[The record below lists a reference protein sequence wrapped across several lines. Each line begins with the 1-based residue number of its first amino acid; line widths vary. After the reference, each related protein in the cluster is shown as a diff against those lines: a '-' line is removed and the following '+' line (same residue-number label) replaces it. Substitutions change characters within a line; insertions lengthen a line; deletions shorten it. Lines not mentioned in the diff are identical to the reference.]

1 MDVNFNNL
9 DAFVAKET
17 LKVIRETLDA
27 HLGDDSD
34 ERRRQQRQA
43 KIVKKQKLHA
53 DDAKDETN
61 EAEEEEVDE
70 VEEEEVEEKGSGVPD
85 SVDDSTEDKK
95 PREDR
100 TGGKGTE
107 DSPKLDTP
115 TLQQL
120 KKPSV
125 GAVIDKLNAL
135 RGGRSLKDPEVKK
148 SFSQYFNNLTQNERE
163 TMLVFLTGLS
173 QILAGVSNG
182 VEAIDPGDVGLR
194 VKDKPGET
202 KSAQK
207 ELNQQKEDEKERESL
222 RPGSAASPIVVG
234 ESQNK
239 YKLKKLLD
247 AYRRY
252 K

>member
-1 MDVNFNNL
+1 MNVNLNNL
-9 DAFVAKET
+9 DALVMKET
-17 LKVIRETLDA
+17 LKVIKETLDT

-43 KIVKKQKLHA
+43 KIVKKQNLRA
-53 DDAKDETN
+53 SDNQDETN
-61 EAEEEEVDE
+61 EAEEEVEVDT
-70 VEEEEVEEKGSGVPD
+70 EEEAEETTTGVPGTIDKDKEEKKS
-85 SVDDSTEDKK
+85 
-95 PREDR
+95 REDR

-120 KKPSV
+120 KKPTV

-148 SFSQYFNNLTQNERE
+148 SFSQYFDALSQNERE
-163 TMLVFLTGLS
+163 TMLIFLTGLS
-173 QILAGVSNG
+173 QILAGVASG
-182 VEAIDPGDVGLR
+182 TEALDPSDVGLR
-194 VKDKPGET
+194 VKD
-202 KSAQK
+202 
-207 ELNQQKEDEKERESL
+207 
-222 RPGSAASPIVVG
+222 RPGDTEKAKKKANVQSSKEKKEKTQRVGTEAQPIVVG